1 MKMEGQLQLFMTAEQ
16 EEQVNRCIQNSK
28 RNLEIAQANTQRS
41 LETLL
46 EGGLQ
51 LGVHFKNTLQIHK
64 DVTKTVELGGWRDEN
79 KFEAEVTVDEYTGG
93 VFLLYDIIVKEDGV
107 RKIVKKD
114 TWFSV
119 TSDGKVECSTIVG
132 SFRAVKASTILNKII
147 DMNAATKDRLKMV
160 EQKDIHFDN
169 ALAKLRDEFPNAEQV
184 NRGTEWVNTR
194 TFKNSYHQDVITV
207 AFEDGSYINYDVN
220 TFNGEISVRKVYDV
234 VVETLT
240 LQDKVNNLKTR
251 LQ

>member
-1 MKMEGQLQLFMTAEQ
+1 
-16 EEQVNRCIQNSK
+16 
-28 RNLEIAQANTQRS
+28 
-41 LETLL
+41 
-46 EGGLQ
+46 
-51 LGVHFKNTLQIHK
+51 
-64 DVTKTVELGGWRDEN
+64 
-79 KFEAEVTVDEYTGG
+79 
-93 VFLLYDIIVKEDGV
+93 
-107 RKIVKKD
+107 
-114 TWFSV
+114 
-119 TSDGKVECSTIVG
+119 
-132 SFRAVKASTILNKII
+132 
-147 DMNAATKDRLKMV
+147 MV